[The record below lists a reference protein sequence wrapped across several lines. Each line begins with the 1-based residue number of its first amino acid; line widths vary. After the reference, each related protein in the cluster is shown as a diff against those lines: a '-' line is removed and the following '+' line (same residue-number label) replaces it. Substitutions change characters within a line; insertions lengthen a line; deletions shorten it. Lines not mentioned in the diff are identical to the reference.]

1 MRLEARPRNA
11 EGTGEVTIRDLVAN
25 ALRMRPDRI
34 VVGECRGAEA
44 LDMLQAMNTG
54 HDGSLTTLH
63 ANSPEEAISRLTMLV
78 RFGADLPV
86 DVIEENI
93 AHALDLVVQVERC
106 ADGARRIASAAELL
120 FDDGHTVHTWALE
133 GTEEGPVRA
142 PDLGEAALADCVIL
156 PLPAAGEGGRLNAPL
171 SQERPPLTQVLD
183 ALRPGQVVC
192 AGKVGRELLDQAKER
207 GLRLVDYF
215 TREELAVAN
224 AVPTAEGAIQIAME
238 ELPVTIHGAR
248 VLVLGFG
255 RLGKLLAHRLNALG
269 ARVSVA
275 ARKWADLAWAEAYG
289 YGAEQIER
297 LDGYL
302 CGYDLVV
309 NTVPVRVLDAER
321 LADLRPGC
329 LVIDL
334 ASKPGGVDFEA
345 AVRQGVRAIWALS
358 LPGKVAPVTSGKII
372 RDTIYNI
379 WNELGV

>member
-1 MRLEARPRNA
+1 MRHERN
-11 EGTGEVTIRDLVAN
+11 VW
-25 ALRMRPDRI
+25 
-34 VVGECRGAEA
+34 VVGG
-44 LDMLQAMNTG
+44 DMRQAK
-54 HDGSLTTLH
+54 L
-63 ANSPEEAISRLTMLV
+63 
-78 RFGADLPV
+78 
-86 DVIEENI
+86 
-93 AHALDLVVQVERC
+93 
-106 ADGARRIASAAELL
+106 AELL

-133 GTEEGPVRA
+133 GTEKGPVRA

-238 ELPVTIHGAR
+238 ELPVTIHGAQ